1 MPKLRFLGH
10 SAFYVEGGGL
20 KGLIDPFI
28 TNNCQA
34 ASAGITAAE
43 FTDIN
48 AIFLTHTHGDHLGDT
63 IEIAKRTG
71 APVFACNETAVWL
84 TEKGIR
90 TEGMHIGGRSTFPF
104 GRVKM
109 VPAIHG
115 DPIVEDGKIRYG
127 GLACGYVI
135 ELEGKKLYHA
145 GDTALTMDMQ
155 LLEAEHI
162 DVACLPIGGYY
173 TMDAEDAA
181 RAVGFINPVKAV
193 PMHYN
198 TFPKIQA
205 NPEEFVNDVSSS
217 SMMSTEIIVMKPGEV
232 LEY

>member
-28 TNNCQA
+28 TGNCQA

-71 APVFACNETAVWL
+71 APVFTCAETAIWL
-84 TEKGIR
+84 TEKGVH
-90 TEGMHIGGRSTFPF
+90 TEAMHIGGRAIFPF

-109 VPAIHG
+109 APAIHG
-115 DPIVEDGKIRYG
+115 DPIVEDGKVRYG

-155 LLEAEHI
+155 LLKEEVI

-173 TMDAEDAA
+173 TMDAQDAA
-181 RAVGFINPVKAV
+181 RAVGFIDPVKAV

-198 TFPKIQA
+198 TFPKIKTDPQD
-205 NPEEFVNDVSSS
+205 FVNAISSNS
-217 SMMSTEIIVMKPGEV
+217 LMSTEIIVMQPGETI
-232 LEY
+232 EY